1 MRAMSPATPEELEQ
15 ALREH
20 SYLADRGLAVS
31 IFLAMR
37 MGRPLLLEGEPGV
50 GKTEVARTLARIAG
64 AELIRLQCH
73 EGIDAAQEKTE
84 RYRSLLSELASTGA
98 SSSSE
103 TASDLPEGLKQA
115 IDAWTGTRP

>member
-1 MRAMSPATPEELEQ
+1 MRVILALLCLFSGSPDDAS
-15 ALREH
+15 A
-20 SYLADRGLAVS
+20 
-31 IFLAMR
+31 
-37 MGRPLLLEGEPGV
+37 
-50 GKTEVARTLARIAG
+50 
-64 AELIRLQCH
+64 